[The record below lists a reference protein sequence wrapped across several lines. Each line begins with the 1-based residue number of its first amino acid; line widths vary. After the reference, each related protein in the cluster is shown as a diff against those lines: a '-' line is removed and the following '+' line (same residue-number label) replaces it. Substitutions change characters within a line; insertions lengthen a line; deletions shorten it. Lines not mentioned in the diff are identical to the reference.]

1 MRRLLAIAL
10 SVLLL
15 ISMVPSVKAEGNMTA
30 AVKSFQPF
38 KLDGESVEIGGY
50 LINQNNYYKL
60 RDLAAILS
68 GTKSQF
74 NVTFNKEKK
83 QIELELGKPYEKL
96 DTDLQA
102 MKHDKTEA
110 KMLTNNILVDGEEV
124 MLKAALI
131 DQNNYVKLRDL
142 ADVVGFSVGYNKETQ
157 DILLNTGM
165 GAEDSKEKVEE
176 KTEDKKTEDKKSDNA
191 QGKSFYE
198 RYGQSIKEINASEE
212 EIEAYINDPDRN
224 TQDFIIYI
232 IEGKTFYKFNRADDS
247 RLFYLS
253 DINYEFTKDAF
264 KNAYRQTKEFEA
276 LEGVPEFNEEHP
288 YPEYPIYFI
297 KKDRIKDDKIYL
309 NSIFDAI
316 KFTIYNDPTK
326 KAYTDYSDN
335 AFGVVKVVDLSADEN
350 SYKNYPEE
358 DFEKT
363 VFGFVPLNTSKV
375 VNGKVS
381 NISLAEGLTISKKD
395 LDGLEMLMFKE
406 LFGHQVTYYVVF
418 I

>member
-1 MRRLLAIAL
+1 
-10 SVLLL
+10 
-15 ISMVPSVKAEGNMTA
+15 
-30 AVKSFQPF
+30 
-38 KLDGESVEIGGY
+38 
-50 LINQNNYYKL
+50 
-60 RDLAAILS
+60 
-68 GTKSQF
+68 
-74 NVTFNKEKK
+74 
-83 QIELELGKPYEKL
+83 
-96 DTDLQA
+96 
-102 MKHDKTEA
+102 
-110 KMLTNNILVDGEEV
+110 

-142 ADVVGFSVGYNKETQ
+142 ADVVGFSVGYNKETR
-157 DILLNTGM
+157 DILVDTNM
-165 GAEDSKEKVEE
+165 ESIEVPEEKAEE
-176 KTEDKKTEDKKSDNA
+176 KTEDKKADKAD
-191 QGKSFYE
+191 GKTFYE

-276 LEGVPEFNEEHP
+276 LEGVPEFYTERP

-316 KFTIYNDPTK
+316 KFTMYNDRTK

-335 AFGVVKVVDLSADEN
+335 AFGVVKVADLSADEN

-406 LFGHQVTYYVVF
+406 LFGYQATYYVVF